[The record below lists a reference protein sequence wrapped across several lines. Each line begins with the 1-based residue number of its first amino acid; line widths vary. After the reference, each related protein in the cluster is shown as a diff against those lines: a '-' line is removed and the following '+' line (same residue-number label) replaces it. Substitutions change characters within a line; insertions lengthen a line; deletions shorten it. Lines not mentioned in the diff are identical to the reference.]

1 MECRTLIIGGGI
13 AGLYLAEKLAKRSH
27 SHGSEI
33 LLLEKN
39 NYLGGRVYTFRD
51 KARGLQYE
59 AGAGRI
65 HRDHTHVA
73 ALVRR
78 FGLKTYPIDG
88 STHTADG
95 SEYAPVFG
103 ALHDILTRLP
113 PSALRQHTI
122 AELLPPQHRG
132 LLSLFPYWAE
142 THLARADNAL
152 GVFNT
157 NRKAHGVMADTAA
170 DAFYGIAGGID
181 KLTTGLATAAR
192 AAGAEIKTG
201 HEVLD
206 VVRLPSGHFQ
216 ATVKTNTGR
225 RITIHAERVVFATC
239 RCGLD
244 PFRILRDESFIRHL
258 ATSPLLRIYAV
269 YPPTPRTGRVWFAG
283 DSKTVVA
290 GPLRFV
296 IPIHPAKGLIMIS
309 YTDGADTEHW
319 RDLEGPALQ
328 RDIQRHVRAQWPDR
342 EIPEPTYLRK
352 HYWSGGCT
360 YWLPGNYD
368 VEAEAAHALNPQP
381 GLYVCGE
388 SISAHHQAWIEG
400 ALLTADM
407 LAERLSRED

>member
-1 MECRTLIIGGGI
+1 MEYHTLIIGGGI
-13 AGLYLAEKLAKRSH
+13 AGLFLAEKLAAKRSQV
-27 SHGSEI
+27 

-39 NYLGGRVYTFRD
+39 DYLGGRVYTFRD
-51 KARGLQYE
+51 KAKGLQYE

-65 HRDHTHVA
+65 HRDHAHVA
-73 ALVRR
+73 SLVRR

-88 STHTADG
+88 S

-113 PSALRQHTI
+113 PDALRRHTI

-152 GVFNT
+152 GVFRT
-157 NRKAHGVMADTAA
+157 GRTAGVMADTAT
-170 DAFYGIAGGID
+170 DAFYGIVGGID
-181 KLTTGLATAAR
+181 TLTSRLAAAAR
-192 AAGAEIKTG
+192 TAGAELRTG

-206 VVRLPSGHFQ
+206 VARLPSGHFQ

-225 RITIHAERVVFATC
+225 RITVHAERVVFATC
-239 RCGLD
+239 RCTLGT
-244 PFRILRDESFIRHL
+244 FRILRRESFIRHL

-269 YPPTPRTGRVWFAG
+269 YPPSPSTGRVWFAD

-296 IPIHPAKGLIMIS
+296 IPINPAKGLIMIS

-319 RDLEGPALQ
+319 RSLEGAALQ
-328 RDIQRHVRAQWPDR
+328 HEIQLHVRAQWANR

-352 HYWSGGCT
+352 HYWGGGCT
-360 YWLPGNYD
+360 YWLPGDYD
-368 VEAEAAHALNPQP
+368 VEAEADHAMNPQP

-400 ALLTADM
+400 ALLTAAT
-407 LAERLSRED
+407 LAERLLSD

>member
-13 AGLYLAEKLAKRSH
+13 AGLYLAEKLAKR
-27 SHGSEI
+27 GGI

-39 NYLGGRVYTFRD
+39 NYLGGRIYTFRD
-51 KARGLQYE
+51 KATGLQYE

-65 HRDHTHVA
+65 HRDHALIA

-78 FGLKTYPIDG
+78 FGLKTYSFSGD
-88 STHTADG
+88 

-103 ALHDILTRLP
+103 AIHDILTRLP
-113 PSALRQHTI
+113 PDALRRHTI
-122 AELLPPQHRG
+122 AELLPRQHRG

-142 THLARADNAL
+142 THMMRADVAL
-152 GVFNT
+152 GVFRT
-157 NRKAHGVMADTAA
+157 GKHAGVMADTAA

-181 KLTTGLATAAR
+181 TLTARLAAAAR
-192 AAGAEIKTG
+192 TAGADVRTG

-206 VVRLPSGHFQ
+206 VVRMPSGHFQ

-225 RITIHAERVVFATC
+225 RIVVHAERVVFAVC
-239 RCGLD
+239 RCGLS

-269 YPPTPRTGRVWFAG
+269 YPPSAETGRVWFAG

-296 IPIHPAKGLIMIS
+296 IPINPAKGLIMIS

-319 RDLEGPALQ
+319 RSLEGPALQ
-328 RDIQRHVRAQWPDR
+328 REIQRHVRAQWPDR

-352 HYWSGGCT
+352 HYWGGGCT
-360 YWLPGNYD
+360 YWLPGDYD
-368 VEAEAAHALNPQP
+368 VESEAAHALNPQP

-388 SISAHHQAWIEG
+388 SISAHQQAWIEG
-400 ALLTADM
+400 ALETAEI
-407 LAERLSRED
+407 LAERL

>member
-1 MECRTLIIGGGI
+1 MECNTLIIGGGI
-13 AGLYLAEKLAKRSH
+13 AGLYLAEKLAKRS
-27 SHGSEI
+27 SSSGQV

-65 HRDHTHVA
+65 HRDHTRIN

-88 STHTADG
+88 S

-103 ALHDILTRLP
+103 ALHSILTRLP
-113 PSALRQHTI
+113 SDALHRHTI

-152 GVFNT
+152 GVFRT
-157 NRKAHGVMADTAA
+157 DRKARGVMADTAA

-181 KLTTGLATAAR
+181 TLTAGLATAAR
-192 AAGAEIKTG
+192 TAGAELRTD

-206 VVRLPSGHFQ
+206 VMRLPSGHFQ
-216 ATVKTNTGR
+216 ATVKTDTGR
-225 RITIHAERVVFATC
+225 RITVHAERVVFATC
-239 RCGLD
+239 RCTLGT
-244 PFRILRDESFIRHL
+244 FRILRDESFIRHL
-258 ATSPLLRIYAV
+258 GTSPLLRIYAV
-269 YPPTPRTGRVWFAG
+269 YPPNAATGRVWFAG

-296 IPIHPAKGLIMIS
+296 IPINATKGLIMIS

-319 RDLEGPALQ
+319 RTLEGPALQ
-328 RDIQRHVRAQWPDR
+328 REIQRHVRAQWPDR

-352 HYWSGGCT
+352 HYWGGGCT
-360 YWLPGNYD
+360 YWLPGDYD

-381 GLYVCGE
+381 GVYVCGE

-400 ALLTADM
+400 ALETAET
-407 LAERLSRED
+407 LAERL